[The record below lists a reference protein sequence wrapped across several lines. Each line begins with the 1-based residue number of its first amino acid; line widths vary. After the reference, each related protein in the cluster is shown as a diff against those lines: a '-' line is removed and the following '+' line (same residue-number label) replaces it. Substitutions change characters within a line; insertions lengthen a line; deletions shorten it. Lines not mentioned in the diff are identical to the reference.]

1 MLRHLLPSA
10 GSRGASS
17 PASAVLRGAPTPERP
32 SRRASLPSLGGT
44 SRASLVRSRRRAARR
59 RRAWGLVFGPP
70 TDLSRGDDQVSQV
83 PGEPSAYMPCSPTPA
98 RSRCPA
104 IFGTSMQP
112 SALTTASALATS
124 GLTGFHPTACTLP
137 VYASQPGSLP
147 HHATLGSGG
156 WPTFAG
162 RDWVPAE
169 FPRRFPPSTVH
180 GVLLLQVSLAH
191 CQIPGGGSRP
201 GRR

>member
-104 IFGTSMQP
+104 S
-112 SALTTASALATS
+112 SAPRCS
-124 GLTGFHPTACTLP
+124 LP
-137 VYASQPGSLP
+137 LCQQRRLSQPGSYGARSHGL
-147 HHATLGSGG
+147 HAPCVRFAAGITPAPRNTRFRRVANLCRAGLG
-156 WPTFAG
+156 T
-162 RDWVPAE
+162 RRV
-169 FPRRFPPSTVH
+169 PRRFQPSRTIH
-180 GVLLLQVSLAH
+180 GVLLLQVFLAH
-191 CQIPGGGSRP
+191 
-201 GRR
+201 

>member
-44 SRASLVRSRRRAARR
+44 SRASQVRSRRRAARR

-83 PGEPSAYMPCSPTPA
+83 PGEPSAYMPCSSTPA

-104 IFGTSMQP
+104 SSTPRCSLPPCQQRRPSQP
-112 SALTTASALATS
+112 WVLRGSIPRPARSL
-124 GLTGFHPTACTLP
+124 CTLR
-137 VYASQPGSLP
+137 S
-147 HHATLGSGG
+147 
-156 WPTFAG
+156 
-162 RDWVPAE
+162 RDHSRTTQHSVPAGGQ
-169 FPRRFPPSTVH
+169 P
-180 GVLLLQVSLAH
+180 L
-191 CQIPGGGSRP
+191 PGGTGYPQGSHEGFRHHEPSMASSSSRFSWRTDNSPGDLSLERP
-201 GRR
+201 